1 MKGQTVAVKVRHPN
15 VGKNIER
22 DIDLM
27 FAFSR
32 VLSKLSKMFE
42 IPITEDSLKIILT
55 SQLSFLREKRNID
68 IFNTMT
74 IDRNVRFP
82 ATYAESTN

>member
-1 MKGQTVAVKVRHPN
+1 VASGSISQVYKAKLKGKTVAVKVRHPN

-32 VLSKLSKMFE
+32 VLSKLSKF
-42 IPITEDSLKIILT
+42 
-55 SQLSFLREKRNID
+55 F
-68 IFNTMT
+68 
-74 IDRNVRFP
+74 
-82 ATYAESTN
+82 